1 MGQAKHSSS
10 SFSLIA
16 FLLLAVAVCLS
27 GCGGGSHH
35 AAQVS
40 SVPFQSARALD
51 GSDSPVGGN
60 VSNIWVVNLDGS
72 SATALTSLTTSGAT
86 AQSPIFSPDGSQ
98 IVFES
103 SGSLN
108 GKDAA
113 NTNDTHNVWVT
124 NSDGRNTTAL
134 IRITAQDANS
144 STPVFSPDGGTIAF
158 QSRRALDGSDN
169 ANTNITANIW
179 SMNSDGSHPTPLTQ
193 ITALAADC
201 ITPVFSPDGTKIL
214 FASGRALDG
223 SDAANTAGRS
233 NIWLMNIDGSSATP
247 LTSLTAA
254 LGSGDPVWSP
264 DGTKV
269 AYDSDRAFDGSNGS
283 SGRLNI
289 WVSNANGSGAAP
301 LTSLLVATAMRPAY
315 SPDGTKI
322 AFQSN
327 RSLDGSDT
335 ISPNNTLNIWV
346 MNADGSSPTA
356 VTKLTANQANSFGTV
371 IWSANSTQIVFNSS
385 RALDGTDAANSNGT
399 VNIWIINADGTGAMP
414 LTNLTAAGADS
425 FLRLTD

>member
-1 MGQAKHSSS
+1 M
-10 SFSLIA
+10 
-16 FLLLAVAVCLS
+16 
-27 GCGGGSHH
+27 
-35 AAQVS
+35 
-40 SVPFQSARALD
+40 PFQSARDLN

-72 SATALTSLTTSGAT
+72 SATPLTSLTTSGAI
-86 AQSPIFSPDGSQ
+86 AQDPIFSPDGSQ
-98 IVFES
+98 IAFES

-108 GKDAA
+108 GKDATNA
-113 NTNDTHNVWVT
+113 NDTGNVWVT

-134 IRITAQDANS
+134 TRITVQDANS
-144 STPVFSPDGGTIAF
+144 SVPVFSPDGGTIAF
-158 QSRRALDGSDN
+158 ESRRALDGSDN
-169 ANTNITANIW
+169 ANTNTTANIW
-179 SMNSDGSHPTPLTQ
+179 SMNSDGSNATPLTQ
-193 ITALAADC
+193 ITAIAADSVA
-201 ITPVFSPDGTKIL
+201 PVFSPDGTKIL

-233 NIWLMNIDGSSATP
+233 NIWLMNTDGSSATP

-254 LGSGDPVWSP
+254 MGSGDPVWSP

-283 SGRLNI
+283 SGRFNI
-289 WVSNANGSGAAP
+289 WASNANGSGAAP
-301 LTSLLVATAMRPAY
+301 LTSLRVATAVRPMY
-315 SPDGTKI
+315 SPDGTTI

-371 IWSANSTQIVFNSS
+371 IWSANSTQLVFNSS